1 MGNSNQLLTKINE
14 VAHASVQ
21 NPNANEE
28 QINQFIEFCKSKL
41 GLANVP
47 LIKFVSRTSDGTAF
61 ACYVI
66 DNGEAHIELQV
77 KDRHIM
83 DIFRSLAHELVHHKQ
98 NEDEREM
105 NGGDGSTIE
114 DEANATA
121 AVIMRQYSNED

>member
-1 MGNSNQLLTKINE
+1 MKINE

-21 NPNANEE
+21 NPNGDEE
-28 QINQFIEFCKSKL
+28 QINQFIEFCKNKL
-41 GLANVP
+41 KLTNVP
-47 LIKFVSRTSDGTAF
+47 PIKFVSRTSDGTAF

-66 DNGEAHIELQV
+66 EDGEESIEVQV

-105 NGGDGSTIE
+105 NGDDGSTIE